1 MIPLSILVIES
12 DSDRAFMSSL
22 YLQYYP
28 FMFMM
33 AQRYFDQPSDVE
45 DVVSAS
51 CEALIRNI
59 NTLRSIDQS
68 VLKSYILATTRNTAI
83 SSLRH
88 KLCRDKH
95 IVLEV
100 DEDIYQIPVEAVAE
114 RRLIISEDIELV
126 LLAIEKLSTR
136 DQDILRMKFY
146 EHMSD
151 YDISVQFGITE
162 GAVRKVIERSRKRLK
177 ATLFGR

>member
-1 MIPLSILVIES
+1 MIPLSIMLIES
-12 DSDRAFMSSL
+12 DADRTYMTDL
-22 YLQYYP
+22 YQQHYP
-28 FMFMM
+28 LMFAM
-33 AQRYFDQPSDVE
+33 ALRYFNQVSDAE
-45 DVVSAS
+45 DIVSAS
-51 CEALIRNI
+51 CESLIRNI
-59 NTLRSIDQS
+59 DTIRSLEPS
-68 VLKSYILATTRNTAI
+68 ALKTYILTTTRNSAI
-83 SSLRH
+83 SYLRQ
-88 KLCRDKH
+88 KRCRDKH
-95 IVLEV
+95 IVLAV
-100 DEDIYQIPVEAVAE
+100 DEDIFQIPVEAVAE

-126 LLAIEKLSTR
+126 LSAIEKLSTR